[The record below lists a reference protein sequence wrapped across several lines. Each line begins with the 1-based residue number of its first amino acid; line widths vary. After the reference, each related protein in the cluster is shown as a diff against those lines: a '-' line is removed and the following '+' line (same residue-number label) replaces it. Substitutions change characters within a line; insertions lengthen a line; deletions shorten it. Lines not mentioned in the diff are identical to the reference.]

1 MSDDFRKKLDLE
13 PIISISTDVAIPKSS
28 VEADFE
34 FSRATLYDII
44 GKGQEAIE
52 DMIDIARKSSNPRA
66 YEVLNSMLRNIV
78 DANKDLLELQ
88 QRKQKLTG
96 EQPENP
102 QTVNNNLFVGSTA
115 ELAAYLENNKKD
127 KNES

>member
-13 PIISISTDVAIPKSS
+13 PITSVSTDVAIPESS

-96 EQPENP
+96 EQPETP